1 MSLEIIPL
9 GGCGEI
15 GKNMTAVRIG
25 EEILLIDA
33 GLSFPTE
40 EMHGVD
46 IVIPDFGFL
55 KDNADKLKGI
65 VITHGHEDHVGALSY
80 VLAEID
86 VPVYATELTLGMIK
100 RKVME
105 RFKPHEV
112 DLKVLV
118 PGERIKIGNFDIEPV
133 YVTHSIPD
141 AVMIALHTNLG
152 IVLFTGDFKFDFT
165 PTDGRLSDMARIGQ
179 IGDEGVLLLYCDS
192 TNVEN
197 PGWCPSEAS
206 VYEGFKKI
214 FSEADGR
221 ILITMFASNL
231 HRVEQAMKVA
241 HEFGRKVA
249 LAGRSM
255 EKNVEIAFNMQRLR
269 IPNDTMIAL
278 EDCENYAPE
287 ELVILATGTQGEPLA
302 ALSRMARV
310 EYHKLQIQ
318 PGDTVIYSAKP
329 IPGNEAAIWQTVN
342 RLFRQGANVI
352 YGTNKGVHV
361 SGHAYQEE
369 IKLLINLTKP
379 NYIAPVHG
387 EPRHQYAYVQMAKS
401 MGYDESNII
410 LLENG
415 NRLAIEKDGAFF
427 REDVQCGR
435 ILVDSSGM
443 PGVTDELLRD
453 RSNLANDGVIFINVA
468 IDPDAGKVAGSP
480 ELVSRGVHT
489 PNGDLEKL
497 RNVIEDALA
506 NFTHAEL
513 RDTAG
518 VHREVSDI
526 ARKYLKRNANQRPL
540 VVASVL
546 EV

>member
-15 GKNMTAVRIG
+15 GKNMTAIRIKD
-25 EEILLIDA
+25 EMLLIDA

-46 IVIPDFGFL
+46 IVIPDISFL
-55 KDNADKLKGI
+55 KQNADQLKAV
-65 VITHGHEDHVGALSY
+65 VITHGHEDHVGALAY
-80 VLAEID
+80 LLAELD
-86 VPVYATELTLGMIK
+86 VPVYATELTLGLIK

-112 DLKVLV
+112 NLIQMK
-118 PGERIKIGNFDIEPV
+118 PGERFKIGNFDIEPI

-141 AVMIALHTNLG
+141 SVMIAIHSELG
-152 IVLFTGDFKFDFT
+152 IVLFSGDFKFDFT
-165 PTDGRLSDMARIGQ
+165 PTDGKLSDMARIGQ
-179 IGDEGVLLLYCDS
+179 LGEDGVLLLLSDS
-192 TNVEN
+192 TNVES
-197 PGWCPSEAS
+197 PGWCPSESS

-214 FSEADGR
+214 FADAAGR
-221 ILITMFASNL
+221 ILVTMFASNL
-231 HRVEQAMKVA
+231 HRVEQVIKVA
-241 HEFGRKVA
+241 NEFGRKVA

-255 EKNVEIAFNMQRLR
+255 EKNVEIALNMKRLR
-269 IPNDTMIAL
+269 IPLNTLINLD
-278 EDCENYAPE
+278 ECDKYAPE
-287 ELVILATGTQGEPLA
+287 ELVILTTGAQGEPLA
-302 ALSRMARV
+302 ALSRMARD
-310 EYHKLQIQ
+310 EYHRLQIQ
-318 PGDTVIYSAKP
+318 PGDTIIYSARP
-329 IPGNEAAIWQTVN
+329 IPGNESAIWQTVN

-352 YGTNKGVHV
+352 YGIDKGVHV

-379 NYIAPVHG
+379 SYIAPVHG
-387 EPRHQYAYVQMAKS
+387 EPRHQFAYVQLAKS

-427 REDVQCGR
+427 REDVACGR
-435 ILVDSSGM
+435 VLVDSSGM

-453 RSNLANDGVIFINVA
+453 RGNLANDGVIFINIA

-480 ELVSRGVHT
+480 ELLSRGVHVG
-489 PNGDLEKL
+489 NGELEKL
-497 RNVIEDALA
+497 RNLIEDTLT
-506 NFTHAEL
+506 NYTHAEL
-513 RDTAG
+513 RDAPG
-518 VHREVSDI
+518 VHREISDL
-526 ARKYLKRNANQRPL
+526 ARKYLKRNLNQRPL
-540 VVASVL
+540 VVASVI

>member
-15 GKNMTAVRIG
+15 GKNMTAVRIDQ
-25 EEILLIDA
+25 EILLIDA

-46 IVIPDFGFL
+46 IVIPDFTFL
-55 KDNADKLKGI
+55 KENADKLKAI
-65 VITHGHEDHVGALSY
+65 VVTHGHEDHVGALAY
-80 VLAEID
+80 LLAELD
-86 VPVYATELTLGMIK
+86 VPVYGTELTLGLVK

-105 RFKPHEV
+105 RFKPH
-112 DLKVLV
+112 DITLKRLV
-118 PGERIKIGNFDIEPV
+118 PGERIKIGNFDIEPI

-141 AVMIALHTNLG
+141 AVMIALHTENG

-179 IGDEGVLLLYCDS
+179 LGEEGVLLLLSDS

-197 PGWCPSEAS
+197 PGWCPSESS
-206 VYEGFKKI
+206 VYDGFKKI
-214 FSEADGR
+214 FSEAESR

-231 HRVEQAMKVA
+231 HRVEQVMKVA

-255 EKNVEIAFNMQRLR
+255 EQNVQIAFNMQRLR
-269 IPNDTMIAL
+269 IPNDTMIKI

-287 ELVILATGTQGEPLA
+287 ELVILTTGAQGEPLA
-302 ALSRMARV
+302 ALSRMSRD
-310 EYHKLQIQ
+310 EYHRLQIQ
-318 PGDTVIYSAKP
+318 PGDTVIYSARP

-352 YGTNKGVHV
+352 YGPDKGVHV
-361 SGHAYQEE
+361 SGHAHEEE

-387 EPRHQYAYVQMAKS
+387 EPRHQFAYAKLAAS

-427 REDVQCGR
+427 REDVTCGR

-468 IDPDAGKVAGSP
+468 IDPDAGKIAGAP
-480 ELVSRGVHT
+480 VLVSRGVHS
-489 PNGDLEKL
+489 PNGDLDKL
-497 RNVIEDALA
+497 RNLIEDALS

-518 VHREVSDI
+518 VHHEVSDI
-526 ARKYLKRNANQRPL
+526 ARKYLKKSTNQRPL